1 MVAVVISV
9 LSLVLAP
16 TPRQESTMT
25 ERIPIAG
32 PWVTDKE
39 IRYVTEAAAE
49 GWYENA
55 GLYPQRFE
63 EAFAKYLGI
72 RHAIAVP
79 HCTSAIHLALAG
91 LGVGP
96 GDEVIVPEI
105 TWIAS
110 AAPTHYVGATPVFAD
125 IDEATWCISPDSI
138 RQCIT
143 PRTKAIIPV
152 GLYGLTP
159 DMNGVRQ
166 VAQEHGLRIIEDAAQ
181 ALGSKFDGRF
191 AGTFGDAGVFS
202 FHGTKTMT
210 TGEGGMLVT
219 DDDALHERVQFLRD
233 HGRTKANYRNFLNTE
248 VAYKYRMSSLQAAF
262 GLGQIE
268 RIDELLARKKEI
280 FDWYAERLADVR
292 GLQLNPEPPGFVN
305 TYWMTTILLDE
316 DYGLTSQDLMAAFA
330 EQAIDVR
337 PFFHPLSS
345 LPAFSDTPEA
355 TAARKR
361 NRTAYELSPRGANL
375 PSAMRL
381 TEAQVDRVCSV
392 LRDILERPSH

>member
-1 MVAVVISV
+1 MA
-9 LSLVLAP
+9 
-16 TPRQESTMT
+16 

-39 IRYVTEAAAE
+39 VRYVSEAAAE
-49 GWYENA
+49 GWYEHA

-63 EAFAKYLGI
+63 ETFAKYLGV
-72 RHAIAVP
+72 RHAISVP

-91 LGVGP
+91 LGIGP

-138 RQCIT
+138 RRCIT

-159 DMNGVRQ
+159 DMNGVQQ

-181 ALGSKFDGRF
+181 TLGSKFGGQF

-210 TGEGGMLVT
+210 TGEGGMFVT
-219 DDDALHERVQFLRD
+219 DDDELHERVQVLRD
-233 HGRTKANYRNFLNTE
+233 HGRTKANYRNFVNTE

-262 GLGQIE
+262 GLAQIE
-268 RIDELLARKKEI
+268 RIEELLARKKEI
-280 FDWYAERLADVR
+280 FDWYAERLADVP
-292 GLQLNPEPPGFVN
+292 GLRLNPEPPGFVN
-305 TYWMTTILLDE
+305 TYWMTTILLDQE
-316 DYGLTSQDLMAAFA
+316 YGLTNQDLMTAFA
-330 EQAIDVR
+330 EQSIDVR

-345 LPAFSDTPEA
+345 LPAFSGTPQA
-355 TAARKR
+355 IAAKER

-381 TEAQVDRVCSV
+381 SEAQADRVCSV
-392 LRDILERPSH
+392 LRDILERESH